1 MTPLVICVG
10 NPYRRDDGV
19 GLAVLAAMPADAR
32 CGRGHR

>member
-19 GLAVLAAMPADAR
+19 GLAVLDGLPDGTRAIEA
-32 CGRGHR
+32 CS